1 MQKFTSEDLL
11 LYALGETEP
20 DISALIEAA
29 IQQNL
34 DIKNEVLA
42 LKQSIDDISH
52 FHLSPNKKCIDTVLH
67 SLQETDKVH
76 IV

>member
-20 DISALIEAA
+20 EISALIEAA

-52 FHLSPNKKCIDTVLH
+52 FQLSPNKKCMDAVLH
-67 SLQETDKVH
+67 TLQETDKVH